1 MSNTKKI
8 TCCFCSKTAQ
18 EARNIISG
26 LNSAICNE
34 CVLLC
39 LKAIEQKEII
49 TTKKIKLEPKII
61 FAILDEYVIGQKH
74 AKKVLSVSIYNHL
87 KRLESNRSHHNDTEI
102 TKSNILM
109 VGPTGSGKTLL
120 AQILAKTLDI
130 PFVIANATSL
140 TEAGYVGEDVEHILT
155 QLLHVAHNN
164 LEEAQKGIIFID
176 EIDKIARKSE
186 NVSITRDVSGEGVQ
200 QALLKIMEGTIAF
213 IPSQGV
219 RKHPQQE
226 FIQIDT
232 KDILFICNGSFE
244 GIDTI
249 IKERRK
255 KSSIG
260 FAVNH
265 KKENVHQEPLAD
277 IQPED
282 LINYGFIPEFIGRLP
297 QVIKTEPLSKDML
310 LQVLSKPKNSILKQ
324 YIKLFQFQNI
334 ILDIDGTAQEEI
346 VNMAIRYKTGARAL
360 RSILENILLD
370 TMFEIPNM
378 KNVVKVIIDGTMIK
392 TKSRPRYILKQEPRK
407 TT

>member
-8 TCCFCSKTAQ
+8 TCCFCSKNAQ

-34 CVLLC
+34 CILLC
-39 LKAIEQKEII
+39 LKAIEQKEKIA
-49 TTKKIKLEPKII
+49 TKKIKLEPKVI
-61 FAILDEYVIGQKH
+61 FAILDEYVIGQQY

-87 KRLESNRSHHNDTEI
+87 KRLESNKSHHNDTEI

-120 AQILAKTLDI
+120 AQILAKTLDV

-186 NVSITRDVSGEGVQ
+186 NISITRDVSGEGVQ
-200 QALLKIMEGTIAF
+200 QALLKIMEGTVAF

-244 GIDTI
+244 GIDGI
-249 IKERRK
+249 IKERKK
-255 KSSIG
+255 KSNMG
-260 FAVNH
+260 FTINH
-265 KKENVHQEPLAD
+265 DTQNVHREFFSD

-297 QVIKTEPLSKDML
+297 QIIKTEQLSKDML
-310 LQVLSKPKNSILKQ
+310 LQVLNKPKNSILKQ
-324 YIKLFQFQNI
+324 YKRLFDFQNV
-334 ILDIDGTAQEEI
+334 ILDIDSTAQEEI

-370 TMFEIPNM
+370 TMFELPDI
-378 KNVVKVIIDGTMIK
+378 KNISKVMIDGTTIK
-392 TKSRPRYILKQEPRK
+392 TKSKPRYILKQETHK